1 VDGRAK
7 LVSHIDRPDVELST
21 DSVTF
26 VQLACGRIDPQAQI
40 DAGLVRW
47 TGDTELGSRAARN
60 LRYTM

>member
-1 VDGRAK
+1 
-7 LVSHIDRPDVELST
+7 VELST

-26 VQLACGRIDPQAQI
+26 VQLACGRVDPQEQI

-47 TGDTELGSRAARN
+47 TGDAELGSRAARN

>member
-1 VDGRAK
+1 VVGHVD
-7 LVSHIDRPDVELST
+7 HPDVELTT

-40 DAGLVRW
+40 DTGLVSW
-47 TGDTELGSRAARN
+47 TGNDELGSLAARN

>member
-1 VDGRAK
+1 M
-7 LVSHIDRPDVELST
+7 VSHIDHPDVELST

-47 TGDTELGSRAARN
+47 TGDAELGSRAARN